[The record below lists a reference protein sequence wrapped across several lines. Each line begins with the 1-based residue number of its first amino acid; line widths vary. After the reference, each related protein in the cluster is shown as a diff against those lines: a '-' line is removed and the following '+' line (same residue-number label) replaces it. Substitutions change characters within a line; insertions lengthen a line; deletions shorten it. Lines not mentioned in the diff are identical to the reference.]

1 MLLILDIAALHSANQ
16 VIPAENEN
24 PDPRL
29 NERLERLGE
38 VKAILR
44 RCRVMSVMNHPTYGP
59 EFRGVGEQQIPRQ
72 ALQGRSVSNHVKC
85 VRHLAAINLPEPC

>member
-1 MLLILDIAALHSANQ
+1 MLLILDLAVLHSANQ
-16 VIPAENEN
+16 VIPADEN

-59 EFRGVGEQQIPRQ
+59 EFRGVGEQQILRQ
-72 ALQGRSVSNHVKC
+72 ALQGRSISNHVKC
-85 VRHLAAINLPEPC
+85 VDT

>member
-1 MLLILDIAALHSANQ
+1 VLLILDIAALHPANQ
-16 VIPAENEN
+16 VIPADGN
-24 PDPRL
+24 PEPRL

-59 EFRGVGEQQIPRQ
+59 ESRGVGEQQIPRQ
-72 ALQGRSVSNHVKC
+72 ALQGRSISNHVKC
-85 VRHLAAINLPEPC
+85 ARHLAAVNRPEPC

>member
-1 MLLILDIAALHSANQ
+1 VLLILDIAALHSADQ
-16 VIPAENEN
+16 VIPADGNS
-24 PDPRL
+24 DPRL

-59 EFRGVGEQQIPRQ
+59 ESRGVGEQQIPRQ
-72 ALQGRSVSNHVKC
+72 ALQGRSISNHVKC
-85 VRHLAAINLPEPC
+85 ARHLAAVNRPEPR